1 MESKIN
7 SEAFD
12 EMDFTRL
19 LKIILKRKWI
29 IFALT
34 LITLVISVIL
44 NYIVLSP
51 VYETKVVLMVT
62 NPTEQQ
68 YYPARE
74 EQTLE
79 GLARTLATLPQM
91 TLKTYEGQLKN
102 ERLLESLVKDLKL
115 DEEKYTIKHL
125 NKNISTNVV
134 KDTNLLEIKVNDN
147 DPVLAALIANT
158 LSNNFL
164 DYISEKSKER
174 MQQSRQIFKGQIVSI
189 EKELVQAKKMLSDF
203 NSQTRNISYL
213 EEELRVKQES
223 LNINQQALIQSG
235 NETAYIPII
244 NQLEIDIEQL
254 QSEIVG
260 KQWEYRRLIQEVER
274 LERNYNLFADQ
285 ISETQIFESVD
296 MGKSSIMIVATAMEP
311 TIPVS
316 PKKEMNVSISFGVT
330 LLLGVSLA
338 FILELFDTMI
348 SDTEDVIHYL
358 GLTVIGKIPFVDFKA
373 KDRDQKQKGQYLIT
387 YSDPKSPEAE
397 AFRTIRTN
405 LYYYNLDHRFKK
417 VMLTS
422 TGPAEGKSTI
432 IANLAIVLAQ
442 TGKKVLLVDA
452 DLRRPTLHSIFDA
465 GNLVG
470 LSSCLEKKLS
480 LMEVVQKTKI
490 ENLYIITSGFFPLK
504 PSELNSSKIDELF
517 EDVEAY
523 DYILFDTPPAG
534 TFTDALVLSEKV
546 DAVLVVINSKK
557 VPIDLA
563 QQTIEKLR
571 NAKTEIIGVIFN
583 NVQYEKD
590 FYKNYYYY
598 GDKK

>member
-164 DYISEKSKER
+164 DYISDRKS
-174 MQQSRQIFKGQIVSI
+174 
-189 EKELVQAKKMLSDF
+189 
-203 NSQTRNISYL
+203 
-213 EEELRVKQES
+213 
-223 LNINQQALIQSG
+223 
-235 NETAYIPII
+235 
-244 NQLEIDIEQL
+244 
-254 QSEIVG
+254 
-260 KQWEYRRLIQEVER
+260 
-274 LERNYNLFADQ
+274 
-285 ISETQIFESVD
+285 
-296 MGKSSIMIVATAMEP
+296 
-311 TIPVS
+311 
-316 PKKEMNVSISFGVT
+316 
-330 LLLGVSLA
+330 
-338 FILELFDTMI
+338 
-348 SDTEDVIHYL
+348 
-358 GLTVIGKIPFVDFKA
+358 
-373 KDRDQKQKGQYLIT
+373 
-387 YSDPKSPEAE
+387 
-397 AFRTIRTN
+397 
-405 LYYYNLDHRFKK
+405 
-417 VMLTS
+417 
-422 TGPAEGKSTI
+422 
-432 IANLAIVLAQ
+432 
-442 TGKKVLLVDA
+442 
-452 DLRRPTLHSIFDA
+452 
-465 GNLVG
+465 
-470 LSSCLEKKLS
+470 
-480 LMEVVQKTKI
+480 VV
-490 ENLYIITSGFFPLK
+490 
-504 PSELNSSKIDELF
+504 
-517 EDVEAY
+517 
-523 DYILFDTPPAG
+523 
-534 TFTDALVLSEKV
+534 
-546 DAVLVVINSKK
+546 
-557 VPIDLA
+557 
-563 QQTIEKLR
+563 
-571 NAKTEIIGVIFN
+571 
-583 NVQYEKD
+583 
-590 FYKNYYYY
+590 
-598 GDKK
+598 